1 MERIDISLNFAT
13 SLAWSTF
20 GTGHT
25 RAIFQ
30 VDGETVLSMHVFM
43 NQW

>member
-1 MERIDISLNFAT
+1 MQRIDISLNFAT

-30 VDGETVLSMHVFM
+30 VDGKTLLSMHVLIV
-43 NQW
+43 